1 MLWEVASGR
10 AEEIP
15 AQGLNGKVIL
25 QMVTFFLCPFL
36 PVLAEVDLVMG
47 FLTSTLS
54 PASPSQGGLCTGQG
68 GKQRPSLRLVGLAR
82 QLREVN
88 EQWS

>member
-1 MLWEVASGR
+1 M
-10 AEEIP
+10 
-15 AQGLNGKVIL
+15 
-25 QMVTFFLCPFL
+25 
-36 PVLAEVDLVMG
+36 AEVDLVMG

-54 PASPSQGGLCTGQG
+54 PALPAQGGLCTGQG